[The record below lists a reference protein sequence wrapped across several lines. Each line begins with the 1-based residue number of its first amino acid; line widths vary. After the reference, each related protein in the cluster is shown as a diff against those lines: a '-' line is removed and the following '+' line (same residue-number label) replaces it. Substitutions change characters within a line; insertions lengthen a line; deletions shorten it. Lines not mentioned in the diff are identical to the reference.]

1 MKTVKLNSPS
11 ARFEQLILLLQQK
24 KIVTFIIPILSIFEK
39 CYLRESFETQ
49 NGHSYYAT
57 KQISTIDPSDAATT
71 YPAPVFLSFTPSSSA
86 PYSTMAEED
95 FNPAG
100 YNVIFVML
108 QTS

>member
-1 MKTVKLNSPS
+1 MWNSI
-11 ARFEQLILLLQQK
+11 AITRNTITRGDNDNDLTEFDQ
-24 KIVTFIIPILSIFEK
+24 TMII
-39 CYLRESFETQ
+39 FETQ